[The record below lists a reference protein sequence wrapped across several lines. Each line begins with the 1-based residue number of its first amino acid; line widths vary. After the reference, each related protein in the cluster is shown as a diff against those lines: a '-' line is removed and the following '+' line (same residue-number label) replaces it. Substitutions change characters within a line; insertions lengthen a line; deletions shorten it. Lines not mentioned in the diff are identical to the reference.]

1 MSDALRSFN
10 ETGIE
15 TFSKWLSNGAVGGVP
30 HDLLRDD
37 SFSKSLGPADLR
49 PDETFRDRYEF
60 GCRLV
65 ELLPKEQASRAISY
79 DRGLWTWLA
88 AWYFEQICPAA
99 SDGRRALRKSYVYV
113 LSNARLYYRH
123 LVRTPWFLVS
133 KHGENCRYLLAST
146 ADDPAPLSRQ
156 SYLLD
161 QLAARQYVIASPTLV
176 AAANRLYVNQRTGR
190 PKRGAGAKGRGSPRR
205 LALIANQL
213 SLTFDIRDMPVDNF
227 MKLLPEE
234 FSTTW

>member
-1 MSDALRSFN
+1 MSDSLRAFN
-10 ETGIE
+10 ESGIE
-15 TFSKWLSNGAVGGVP
+15 TFAKWLGNGAVGQVP
-30 HDLLRDD
+30 RDLLLDEG
-37 SFSKSLGPADLR
+37 FSKSIDAAHLPAQ
-49 PDETFRDRYEF
+49 ENFRDRYEF

-65 ELLPKEQASRAISY
+65 ELLKELDDRMISY

-88 AWYFEQICPAA
+88 AWYFEQICPIG
-99 SDGRRALRKSYVYV
+99 SDGTRVLRRPYVYIFGD
-113 LSNARLYYRH
+113 ARKYYRH
-123 LVRTPWFLVS
+123 LVRTPWFLVA
-133 KHGENCRYLLAST
+133 KHGDKCRYLLAST
-146 ADDPAPLSRQ
+146 ADDPTPLSRQ
-156 SYLLD
+156 SALLD
-161 QLAARQYVIASPTLV
+161 ALAARQYVIASPTLV

-234 FSTTW
+234 FSTSW